1 MRHLLLP
8 LLFLL
13 HGLTAT
19 AQDHEATMYFHDGTD
34 ISGFASIKFI
44 KESFYGLAKD
54 KISFRVSQDEEP
66 DFWDEETITKIV
78 FHDFG
83 EPITFEYITVT
94 YIDGTQA
101 SLFQVVEPGEIAL
114 YAEAATVWDPKTDK
128 LLPPMPKNLKA
139 KRSTEKDFAVLSN
152 KKKIVS
158 YFQCQGIT
166 DRLDTGEF
174 NSRTIAEMVGYYNES
189 CTTNIADKTQK
200 PAAAGQ

>member
-1 MRHLLLP
+1 MRQLLILLLM
-8 LLFLL
+8 FQ
-13 HGLTAT
+13 GLAAF

-34 ISGFASIKFI
+34 VSGFASIKFI

-66 DFWDEETITKIV
+66 DLWDEETVTKIV
-78 FHDFG
+78 FHDLG
-83 EPITFEYITVT
+83 EPQTFEYITVT

-101 SLFQVVEPGEIAL
+101 SLFQIVESGEITI
-114 YAEAATVWDPKTDK
+114 YAEAATVWDTKSDK
-128 LLPPMPKNLKA
+128 LLLPMPKNLRA
-139 KRSTEKDFAVLSN
+139 KRSTEKEFAVLTN
-152 KKKIVS
+152 KKKIAA

-174 NSRTIAEMVGYYNES
+174 NKSTLVEMVGYYNES
-189 CTTNIADKTQK
+189 CTTTTVDKTHK